1 MTKCKSRIFFA
12 GRENVGGTVTDQE
25 MDINKDVDE
34 DDTEVQVQPNTSRLT
49 ENLCERLKIPELFSI
64 YYRGETAS
72 DRMSYNAKVL
82 TKPIEETKG

>member
-34 DDTEVQVQPNTSRLT
+34 DDTEVQVQPNTSSKRRVNEVT
-49 ENLCERLKIPELFSI
+49 DA
-64 YYRGETAS
+64 GETAS